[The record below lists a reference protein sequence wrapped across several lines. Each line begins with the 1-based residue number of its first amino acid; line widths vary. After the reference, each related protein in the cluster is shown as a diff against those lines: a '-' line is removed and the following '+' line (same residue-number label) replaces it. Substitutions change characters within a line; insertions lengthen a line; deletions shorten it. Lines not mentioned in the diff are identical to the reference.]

1 MDHVDYVD
9 IVGKVL
15 KYVTMQFSRE
25 MREMFKNVNFLFTD
39 GVLKVDVS
47 ELDGRKGIENTQLV
61 LGTKSIIKSFK
72 TQHEPGV

>member
-25 MREMFKNVNFLFTD
+25 RREMFKNVNFLFTD
-39 GVLKVDVS
+39 GVLKVDDS

-61 LGTKSIIKSFK
+61 WGTKSIIKSFK